1 MEIQA
6 DIANTGN
13 LYLLPRGN
21 TATANPGTII
31 AKIAPGASL
40 PLPTGIM
47 VGNGFVPENFCLDT
61 DAVSGT
67 QLAYGFGSLG

>member
-1 MEIQA
+1 MELQA

-21 TATANPGTII
+21 TAAGNPGVII

-40 PLPTGIM
+40 PLPTGVMI
-47 VGNGFVPENFCLDT
+47 GAGFVPENFCLDS
-61 DAVSGT
+61 DASGT
-67 QLAYGFGSLG
+67 QNAYGFASLG